1 MKRLQTTIIA
11 VTLAA
16 AMLSTSAFFAI
27 IGSALVK
34 AWVLKDATF
43 TIYLPL
49 IPATLAFWGASGAFL
64 LAGLAI
70 GLYTTFLYAKGR
82 LFTTAM
88 VRGLERVGLCFL
100 GAGGSFLLLAIYL
113 AVNLQLAALFLL
125 FFVLA
130 LLLAAAALFFFLLAD
145 VVDEG
150 RRLREENDL
159 TI

>member
-11 VTLAA
+11 VVLAA
-16 AMLSTSAFFAI
+16 AILSVGAFFAI

-49 IPATLAFWGASGAFL
+49 IPASLAFWGISGAFL
-64 LAGLAI
+64 LAGLAF

-82 LFTTAM
+82 LFTPAM

-113 AVNLQLAALFLL
+113 AVNMQLAALFLL
-125 FFVLA
+125 FFILA

-145 VVDEG
+145 AVDEG

>member
-11 VTLAA
+11 VVLAA
-16 AMLSTSAFFAI
+16 AILSVSAFFAI

-49 IPATLAFWGASGAFL
+49 IPASLAFWGISGAFL
-64 LAGLAI
+64 LAGLAL

-82 LFTTAM
+82 LFTPAM

-100 GAGGSFLLLAIYL
+100 GAGLSFVLLAIYL
-113 AVNLQLAALFLL
+113 AVNMQLAVLFLL
-125 FFVLA
+125 FFLLA
-130 LLLAAAALFFFLLAD
+130 LLLGATALFFFLLAD